1 MFEIFAI
8 FKDIPLKSLFTH
20 LCPLAQSGCNWA
32 GRKTEWN
39 WNAFSDI
46 SSYWPQDLKKQ
57 LCAIW
62 IAKIGVFLMKHPK
75 VHCGCPGGFRV
86 QRKAEGNS
94 QHQLF
99 NCRGSDMV
107 WFFRKIRT
115 SVQFIPFLQFHF
127 FNEICFWSLIQILLT
142 GRAQS
147 QSVECTWG
155 KYNSFVF

>member
-1 MFEIFAI
+1 MKYLQLLRAFYRNHFSPICALLHYLDPIVLGGKQNETGTHF
-8 FKDIPLKSLFTH
+8 LKT
-20 LCPLAQSGCNWA
+20 
-32 GRKTEWN
+32 
-39 WNAFSDI
+39 
-46 SSYWPQDLKKQ
+46 KKQ

-62 IAKIGVFLMKHPK
+62 IPKRVFFVK

-86 QRKAEGNS
+86 QRKAEGDS
-94 QHQLF
+94 PHQLF